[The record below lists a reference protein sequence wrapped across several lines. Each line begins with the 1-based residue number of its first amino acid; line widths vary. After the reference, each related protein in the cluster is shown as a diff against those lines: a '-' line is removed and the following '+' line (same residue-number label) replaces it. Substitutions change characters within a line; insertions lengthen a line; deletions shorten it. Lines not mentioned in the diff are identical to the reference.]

1 MAQSIAYLLSEKARL
16 QADIERINAQ
26 LDYAKTNSNPA
37 IVSGLEQRLASSQD
51 LLDVV
56 NEQLQLAQADVSSP
70 KTSAGEIVSE
80 GQPNIVANPAQ
91 PASVLTTDGRINPDN
106 IETGTDAPTR
116 TIEQTQSTPPNSS
129 IPFAANDEEGNP
141 LPSTPSLNAGVGAP
155 RDDNTS
161 PNTNTTQQMIN
172 ASFSQRI
179 SPEPNVLDDYASY
192 TYSISW
198 YLLTPTQYNQMT
210 TTQKTNI
217 SGWQLLMQSGGAP
230 TGVANSGLA
239 GRNQYFDLDYYID
252 DLEIDTYVPLKGT
265 GSPSGAAD
273 IKFKVTE
280 PNGISLVTNLYK
292 AVSNLYKQVNVS
304 KDANYPMAQY
314 CLIIRFYGYDENGN
328 LVTTGRR
335 GTGGSTNLT
344 DPRAI
349 VEKFYPFV
357 ITNITFRVANKII
370 EYSVSGKPLPYFY
383 NKSQDRGTI
392 PFAFELMGET
402 VSQILVGKPVGT
414 QYPADDGRAVSPNPP
429 AKNSTTSPGVVSNSA
444 SPQQVAAAA
453 ATGTD
458 PNAATDTGMAF
469 GVGGLSG

>member
-1 MAQSIAYLLSEKARL
+1 MAQSTAYLLSERARL
-16 QADIERINAQ
+16 QADIDNINAQ
-26 LDYAKTNSNPA
+26 LAYARANSNPA
-37 IVSGLEQRLASSQD
+37 IVAGLEQRLASDQD
-51 LLDVV
+51 LLAVI
-56 NEQLQLAQADVSSP
+56 NEQLQIAQAD
-70 KTSAGEIVSE
+70 SATPTASTAEIYSE
-80 GQPNIVANPAQ
+80 GPPNLVANPSQ
-91 PASVLTTDGRINPDN
+91 PVSVLTTEGRINPAN
-106 IETGTDAPTR
+106 LETGTDAPTR
-116 TIEQTQSTPPNSS
+116 TIEQTQSTPPS
-129 IPFAANDEEGNP
+129 PFALNDEEGNL

-155 RDDNTS
+155 RDDSTP

-172 ASFSQRI
+172 ASFNQRI
-179 SPEPNVLDDYASY
+179 TPEPNVLDDYISY

-230 TGVANSGLA
+230 TAVANSGIA
-239 GRNQYFDLDYYID
+239 GRNQYFDLDYYMD

-280 PNGISLVTNLYK
+280 PNGITLVNNLYK

-335 GTGGSTNLT
+335 GTGGKTNLT

-357 ITNITFRVANKII
+357 ITNITFRMANKIV
-370 EYSVSGKPLPYFY
+370 EYAVSGKPLPYFY

-402 VSQILVGKPVGT
+402 VSQVLVGKPVGT
-414 QYPADDGRAVSPNPP
+414 QYPADDGRTTSPNPP
-429 AKNSTTSPGVVSNSA
+429 ATISTTSPAAFSNSA